1 MFERKNMNLDY
12 VRYFVKLAEVKHYTR
27 AAEELCISQPSLS
40 HAMRQLEGELGVEL
54 FEKRGHN
61 TALTESGEEFLTYCR
76 RTLDTLDEGVAQM
89 ARNARG
95 EGLVRLGFLRVA
107 GVDFIP
113 ELARKFKDEHEGC
126 NVDFEFHVNRTGELL
141 KGLMER
147 KHDIIF
153 CSEPAGWNN
162 IKAVPVAARNLVLV
176 VPTEHELAAREKI
189 RIEEIADYPQIYFAK
204 GSGLREAVD
213 EMYEAAGRTPNI
225 AYETEEDQ
233 VMAGLAA
240 RNFGVAIVPYIDVL
254 RRLDVKVIEIDAA
267 RSRRDIYMVTEEGR
281 TLKPAAQ
288 NFYDFVLKQCAGRE
302 III

>member
-1 MFERKNMNLDY
+1 MNLDY

-95 EGLVRLGFLRVA
+95 EGFVRLGFLRVA

-113 ELARKFKDEHEGC
+113 ELARKFKDVHEGC
-126 NVDFEFHVNRTGELL
+126 NVDFEFHGNRTGELL

-176 VPTEHELAAREKI
+176 VPTGHELATRGKV

-213 EMYEAAGRTPNI
+213 EMYEAVGRTPNI
-225 AYETEEDQ
+225 VYETEEDQ

-281 TLKPAAQ
+281 TLKSAAQ
-288 NFYDFVLKQCAGRE
+288 NFYDFVLKQCAGKK

>member
-1 MFERKNMNLDY
+1 MNLDY

-61 TALTESGEEFLTYCR
+61 TALTESGEEFLAYCR

-113 ELARKFKDEHEGC
+113 GLAKKFKDEHEGC

-153 CSEPAGWNN
+153 CSEPVGWNN

-176 VPTEHELAAREKI
+176 VP
-189 RIEEIADYPQIYFAK
+189 
-204 GSGLREAVD
+204 
-213 EMYEAAGRTPNI
+213 AGRLI
-225 AYETEEDQ
+225 
-233 VMAGLAA
+233 
-240 RNFGVAIVPYIDVL
+240 
-254 RRLDVKVIEIDAA
+254 
-267 RSRRDIYMVTEEGR
+267 SYMR
-281 TLKPAAQ
+281 
-288 NFYDFVLKQCAGRE
+288 
-302 III
+302 